1 MNAEKA
7 ALSYLHT
14 FSEEVRDEGDELR
27 RGGAVKE
34 IYGRY
39 QAFQTRVRI
48 GAQIYQCS
56 FKLNETRWVGTIAGK
71 ADTTSPLAA
80 SMMEFLHRAGDL
92 PEAPQNDDEESF
104 EEVVEKKIGRGLTP
118 KEQDFLGKIEGR
130 YQKWMEKGELIDH
143 DLVRLHPRWPVESYE
158 PVSLWPQGEEPGD
171 ALSFWNYV
179 AYALAKKNLSWAP
192 FLNGITDLDETR
204 KKFSD
209 WEREGEL
216 DKWRARTAKAVFEDA
231 IIPLTETAFRFQIT
245 PREAKPQ
252 IRFGGVDAP
261 FRALDFVTVR
271 EQDDRGELDFDAVSG
286 LLWAQ
291 LRDHWKYADIQDLKF
306 DRVES
311 RRLLAHLFAQPALMP
326 ALVTLDENPFQR
338 VTEPL
343 RWTVT
348 APAAEDEPYIL
359 QLVTENDEPI
369 SHSLLL
375 LPGRETLY
383 LSDDVLFHGPR
394 PWLDTHEMEP
404 RHELPAEIV
413 ESSQGVDFLTRLG
426 APLPPA
432 LAARVVGAP
441 MGVRV
446 ALRLSDKKFSGDT
459 EFLFAEV
466 TAADDEDGR
475 RERLFGTEWELEA
488 ETPGD
493 TGQIVRYERA
503 LLRHFPALLEP
514 LALVWDP
521 GNSRFRAKLTKAFPD
536 RLFAWVNGL
545 PAGVAAD
552 LDDTLASVMADPHK
566 ASVRFDV
573 QPAAG
578 PRAIDWFDLKV
589 ILEVPGSDLSPEDLR
604 LLVEARGGFVRLSDG
619 LWHRLDMELPPG
631 EAAAVAELGLDIY
644 DLSGE
649 RHRLHVLQISS
660 PAARDIFDPATWN
673 RLCDRA
679 SALKLSVRPAPP
691 EELQATLRPYQIEG
705 FHFLAYLATN
715 RFGGILADDMGLGKT
730 VQSLCWLLWLRQK
743 AEEEGVP
750 PVISDHFAE
759 ISAGALPP
767 GLGRPAAKKAARAVK
782 PRAAKKAAKK
792 MEIVVE
798 AEEPVADS
806 VPVAEAAAIPSSN
819 GAAEVAPA
827 PADPP
832 LGLTEALQQLVAL
845 APANTPCPPGRIPA
859 SLVVA
864 PKSVL
869 DVWAGECAK
878 FAPHLRVQVIRSKEE
893 LEIERFHR
901 HELDVLVLNYA
912 QLRVNHEKLK
922 SVEWLSV
929 ILDEG
934 QQVKNPDSQ
943 ASRAARDLR
952 SSHRLVLTG
961 TPIENR
967 LLDVWSLMA
976 FAMPGVLGNRKYF
989 SDRFDRRKDPE
1000 AHVRLGARLRPFLL
1014 RRTKNQVALD
1024 LPPRTEEDVLC
1035 KLEPEQEELYQAELA
1050 RIQSVLLGFK
1060 SDESLRKNSFVVLQ
1074 GLMRLRQIC
1083 CHPGLINSQ
1092 HASAESTKLNALF
1105 YLLDQLRDAGHKVLV
1120 FSQFTSMLD
1129 IIRARLKQEERPYFL
1144 LTGQTQNRGEVVAG
1158 FQESPDPAVFLLSL
1172 KAGGAGLNLTQA
1184 SYVVL
1189 YDPWWNPAVE
1199 AQAIDRTHR
1208 IGQTNPVIAYRL
1220 LARNTIE
1227 EKIRLLQQ
1235 QKQDLVTGVLGE
1247 ESFTKNLTLSDMN
1260 FLFDREDEPE
1270 EPAAPRAAAKEKK
1283 TEAADDI
1290 NE

>member
-14 FSEEVRDEGDELR
+14 FSEEVREEGEELR
-27 RGGAVKE
+27 RSGAVKE

-39 QAFQTRVRI
+39 EAFQTRVRI

-56 FKLNETRWVGTIAGK
+56 FKLTDSRWVGTIAGK
-71 ADTTSPLAA
+71 ADTTAPLAA
-80 SMMEFLHRAGDL
+80 SMMEFLHRAGDI
-92 PEAPQNDDEESF
+92 PAAPQFDDEESF
-104 EEVVEKKIGRGLTP
+104 DEIVEKKLGRSLTP

-130 YQKWMEKGELIDH
+130 YQKWLEKGELIDH
-143 DLVRLHPRWPVESYE
+143 DLVRLHPRWPVESYDS
-158 PVSLWPQGEEPGD
+158 VTLWPQGEEPRD
-171 ALSFWNYV
+171 VVEFWNYV

-192 FLNGITDLDETR
+192 FLNAITNLDDTR
-204 KKFSD
+204 KRFSN

-216 DKWRARTAKAVFEDA
+216 EKWRARTAKSTFDQPITPVIEAA
-231 IIPLTETAFRFQIT
+231 LRFQIT

-252 IRFGGVDAP
+252 IRLGGAEAS
-261 FRALDFVTVR
+261 FRPLDFITAR
-271 EQDDRGELDFDAVSG
+271 EQDDRGELSFDTASA
-286 LLWAQ
+286 LLWAM
-291 LRDHWKYADIQDLKF
+291 LREHWKYAEIQDLKF
-306 DRVES
+306 DRQES
-311 RRLLAHLFAQPALMP
+311 RQFLARLFALPALAP
-326 ALVTLDENPFQR
+326 VLVTLDEEPF
-338 VTEPL
+338 VHESEPL
-343 RWTVT
+343 RWTAA
-348 APAAEDEPYIL
+348 APAAEGEPYIL
-359 QLVTENDEPI
+359 QLTTGRGEPI
-369 SHSLLL
+369 THSLLV
-375 LPGRETLY
+375 LPGRQTYY
-383 LSDDVLFHGPR
+383 LSDDVLFTGPP
-394 PWLDTHEMEP
+394 PWLETAEMEP
-404 RHELPAEIV
+404 RHEIPAEIV

-426 APLPPA
+426 APLPPV
-432 LAARVVGAP
+432 LAARVIDAP
-441 MGVRV
+441 MHVHV
-446 ALRLSDKKFSGDT
+446 AMRLSDKKFSGDT
-459 EFLFAEV
+459 EFLLTEV
-466 TAADDEDGR
+466 TASDEHGHR
-475 RERLFGTEWELEA
+475 REQLHGTEWELVS
-488 ETPGD
+488 ETP
-493 TGQIVRYERA
+493 TGSERIVRYDRT

-514 LALVWDP
+514 LSLTWDP
-521 GNSRFRAKLTKAFPD
+521 SNGRFRAKLTKAFPD
-536 RLFAWVNGL
+536 KLFNWVKNL
-545 PAGVAAD
+545 PEGVKVD
-552 LDDTLASVMADPHK
+552 LDTTLSSIMADPHK

-578 PRAIDWFDLKV
+578 PQSIDWFDLKV

-660 PAARDIFDPATWN
+660 PAARDIFDPTTWN

-691 EELQATLRPYQIEG
+691 PTLKATLRPYQIEG

-750 PVISDHFAE
+750 PVVQASLTE
-759 ISAGALPP
+759 ISGSAAAA
-767 GLGRPAAKKAARAVK
+767 PAAKKTT
-782 PRAAKKAAKK
+782 RAAKKSARKK
-792 MEIVVE
+792 EVVVE
-798 AEEPVADS
+798 DAGEETAS
-806 VPVAEAAAIPSSN
+806 VEAIP
-819 GAAEVAPA
+819 AASAATPVSLEVV
-827 PADPP
+827 P
-832 LGLTEALQQLVAL
+832 LK
-845 APANTPCPPGRIPA
+845 PCPPHQIPP

-893 LEIERFHR
+893 LDITRFQR
-901 HELDVLVLNYA
+901 FELDVLVLNYA

-922 SVEWLSV
+922 TVDWLAV

-967 LLDVWSLMA
+967 LLDVWALMA
-976 FAMPGVLGNRKYF
+976 FAMPGVLGSRKYF
-989 SDRFDRRKDPE
+989 SERFDRRKDPE

-1014 RRTKNQVALD
+1014 RRTKSQVALD

-1060 SDESLRKNSFVVLQ
+1060 TDESLRKNSFVVLQ

-1083 CHPGLINSQ
+1083 CHPGLVSPQ
-1092 HASAESTKLNALF
+1092 HAEAESTKLNALF

-1120 FSQFTSMLD
+1120 FSQFTSMLE
-1129 IIRARLKQEERPYFL
+1129 IIKARLEKENRPHFL

-1220 LARNTIE
+1220 IARNTIE
-1227 EKIRLLQQ
+1227 EKIRQLQQ

-1247 ESFTKNLTLSDMN
+1247 ESFTKNLTLSDMH
-1260 FLFDREDEPE
+1260 FLFEREEEPE
-1270 EPAAPRAAAKEKK
+1270 EPPPARLPAKGRRSRKI
-1283 TEAADDI
+1283 ADDLSDFI